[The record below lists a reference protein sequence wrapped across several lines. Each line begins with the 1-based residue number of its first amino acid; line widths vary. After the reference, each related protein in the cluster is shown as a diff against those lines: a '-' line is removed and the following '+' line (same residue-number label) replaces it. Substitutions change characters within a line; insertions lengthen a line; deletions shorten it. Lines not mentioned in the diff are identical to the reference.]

1 MKQGEIWLVDYPEG
15 AGHEYFKERP
25 ALIIESDE
33 QIAKTKILTVVAMT
47 SKIDNCVDSDIL
59 VARDNHNNL
68 PLDSVIKLHH
78 IQSFDLSRFIKRV
91 GKIKSEILEEV
102 KQYLKKH
109 FGI

>member
-1 MKQGEIWLVDYPEG
+1 MKHGEVWLVNYPEG

-33 QIAKTKILTVVAMT
+33 QIPSTKIFTVVAIT
-47 SKIDNCVDSDIL
+47 SQINNCEDDDIL
-59 VARDNHNNL
+59 ITRDNFNNL
-68 PLDSVIKLHH
+68 HDDSVIKMHH
-78 IQSFDLSRFIKRV
+78 IQSFDLSRFIKRI
-91 GKIKSEILEEV
+91 GKVKNEVLEEV